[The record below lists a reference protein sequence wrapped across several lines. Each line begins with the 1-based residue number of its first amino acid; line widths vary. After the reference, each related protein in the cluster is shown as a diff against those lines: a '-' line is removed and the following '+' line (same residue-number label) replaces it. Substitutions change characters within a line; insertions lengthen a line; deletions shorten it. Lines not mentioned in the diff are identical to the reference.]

1 MSLDAPPVTERCPE
15 PAEGRSRSTDTNGAT
30 EPPKKKVANA
40 PSKVA
45 ETTSTRTE
53 QGRSE
58 VTERCP
64 EPAEGRSRSAR
75 TEQGRSTSAEQGRS
89 TESESN
95 AESKEQVTERSRSV
109 RPEQDRNTSAE
120 QSRSTRPERTRP
132 DRPEPRRN
140 EQPRHEN
147 PEQLSKKLGSLAT
160 KSYEELL
167 TLARGLSDQGELPP
181 LANIPAKYRTEPSE
195 VTERPNTRSLS
206 EAERS
211 RSARAEQSINARRR
225 SDLVMALLAYYA
237 TKSELTV
244 GAGILDVNNEG
255 FGFLRALDGSQ
266 SEQDIYVGRPIVKR
280 YGLRQGDL
288 VAGVLLPPRGNGRY
302 FSLLAPEVVNGFS
315 PRKAQDRPRFEKFS
329 AVYPNQLLN
338 LETSPK
344 LLATRIIDLISPI
357 GRGQRALI
365 VAPPKAGKTVL
376 LKQITQ
382 SISANHPDIHI
393 IVALIGERPE
403 EVTDMRRSV
412 KAEVYSSTFDEPV
425 EGHCHMAEM
434 ALDRARRLVESG
446 ENVVILLD
454 SLTRLARAY
463 NLNAP
468 SSGKTLSGGM
478 DPVALYPPKKFFG
491 AARNCED
498 GGSLTIIATTLV
510 DTGSRLDD
518 LIYEEFKGTGNMEL
532 HLDRDMANRRIYPAI
547 DIIKSGTRHEELL
560 LDEATLSRVW
570 LLRRMIAMASK
581 DSNSPSDAYER
592 VRSLLL
598 RAKNNAEFLETFNK
612 PGSKP
617 AYR

>member
-1 MSLDAPPVTERCPE
+1 METDKKVAVSAEAPEPSQMSLDTPV
-15 PAEGRSRSTDTNGAT
+15 TDTNGAT
-30 EPPKKKVANA
+30 EPKKKATERSTRATTQRRSKTETPEAEASPAEPPAKAAEA
-40 PSKVA
+40 PS
-45 ETTSTRTE
+45 E
-53 QGRSE
+53 
-58 VTERCP
+58 
-64 EPAEGRSRSAR
+64 
-75 TEQGRSTSAEQGRS
+75 
-89 TESESN
+89 
-95 AESKEQVTERSRSV
+95 VTERSRST
-109 RPEQDRNTSAE
+109 RTE
-120 QSRSTRPERTRP
+120 QSRSTRHERPRPERRP
-132 DRPEPRRN
+132 

-167 TLARGLSDQGELPP
+167 TLARGLSDKGELPP
-181 LANIPAKYRTEPSE
+181 LVNIPAKYRTEPSTP
-195 VTERPNTRSLS
+195 VTEPPGKVT
-206 EAERS
+206 ERS

-225 SDLVMALLAYYA
+225 SDLVMALLAHYA

-617 AYR
+617 AAYR

>member
-1 MSLDAPPVTERCPE
+1 MRSLSAVESKYP
-15 PAEGRSRSTDTNGAT
+15 NGAGQ
-30 EPPKKKVANA
+30 K
-40 PSKVA
+40 
-45 ETTSTRTE
+45 R
-53 QGRSE
+53 G
-58 VTERCP
+58 
-64 EPAEGRSRSAR
+64 
-75 TEQGRSTSAEQGRS
+75 
-89 TESESN
+89 
-95 AESKEQVTERSRSV
+95 
-109 RPEQDRNTSAE
+109 PEQR
-120 QSRSTRPERTRP
+120 RSTRPEQRRSPRP
-132 DRPEPRRN
+132 DRPEQNR
-140 EQPRHEN
+140 EPRHEN

-167 TLARGLSDQGELPP
+167 TLARGLSDKGELPP
-181 LANIPAKYRTEPSE
+181 LVNIPAKYRTEPSTP
-195 VTERPNTRSLS
+195 VTEPPGKVT
-206 EAERS
+206 ERS

-225 SDLVMALLAYYA
+225 SDLVMALLAHYA

-617 AYR
+617 AAYR

>member
-1 MSLDAPPVTERCPE
+1 METDKKVAVSAEAPEPSQMSLDATETNGTRKKDTKAPAKVAEAKEQVTEQPPSEVTER
-15 PAEGRSRSTDTNGAT
+15 SR
-30 EPPKKKVANA
+30 
-40 PSKVA
+40 
-45 ETTSTRTE
+45 STRTE
-53 QGRSE
+53 QGRS
-58 VTERCP
+58 P
-64 EPAEGRSRSAR
+64 
-75 TEQGRSTSAEQGRS
+75 
-89 TESESN
+89 
-95 AESKEQVTERSRSV
+95 
-109 RPEQDRNTSAE
+109 
-120 QSRSTRPERTRP
+120 RPERTRP
-132 DRPEPRRN
+132 EQRRSPRPDRPEQNR
-140 EQPRHEN
+140 EPRHEN

-167 TLARGLSDQGELPP
+167 TLARGLSDKGELPP
-181 LANIPAKYRTEPSE
+181 LVNIPAKYRTEPSTP
-195 VTERPNTRSLS
+195 VTEPPGKVT
-206 EAERS
+206 ERS

-225 SDLVMALLAYYA
+225 SDLVMALLAHYA

-612 PGSKP
+612 PGQKYSH
-617 AYR
+617 

>member
-1 MSLDAPPVTERCPE
+1 METDKTRAEQSRSKVAVSAEAPEPSQMSLDAPPVT
-15 PAEGRSRSTDTNGAT
+15 DTNGAKNKVT
-30 EPPKKKVANA
+30 ERSRSARATKAPAKAAEA
-40 PSKVA
+40 PSEVT
-45 ETTSTRTE
+45 ERSRSTRTE
-53 QGRSE
+53 QGRS
-58 VTERCP
+58 P
-64 EPAEGRSRSAR
+64 
-75 TEQGRSTSAEQGRS
+75 
-89 TESESN
+89 
-95 AESKEQVTERSRSV
+95 
-109 RPEQDRNTSAE
+109 
-120 QSRSTRPERTRP
+120 RPERTRP
-132 DRPEPRRN
+132 EQRRSPRPDRPEQNR
-140 EQPRHEN
+140 EPRHEN

-167 TLARGLSDQGELPP
+167 TLARGLSDKGELPH
-181 LANIPAKYRTEPSE
+181 LVNIPAKYRTEPSTP
-195 VTERPNTRSLS
+195 VTEPPGKVT
-206 EAERS
+206 ERS
-211 RSARAEQSINARRR
+211 RSAINARRR
-225 SDLVMALLAYYA
+225 SDLVMALLAHYA

-612 PGSKP
+612 PGQKYSH
-617 AYR
+617 

>member
-1 MSLDAPPVTERCPE
+1 METDKTRAEQSRSKVAVSAEAPEPSQMSLDAPPVT
-15 PAEGRSRSTDTNGAT
+15 DTNGAT
-30 EPPKKKVANA
+30 EA
-40 PSKVA
+40 PSKVTERSRSARATTQRRSKTETPEASPA
-45 ETTSTRTE
+45 EPPAKAAEAPSEVTERSRSARDAQESQRRSVRTE

-58 VTERCP
+58 VTEQR
-64 EPAEGRSRSAR
+64 
-75 TEQGRSTSAEQGRS
+75 
-89 TESESN
+89 
-95 AESKEQVTERSRSV
+95 
-109 RPEQDRNTSAE
+109 
-120 QSRSTRPERTRP
+120 RSTRPEQRRSPRP
-132 DRPEPRRN
+132 DRPEQNR
-140 EQPRHEN
+140 EPRHEN

-181 LANIPAKYRTEPSE
+181 LVNIPAKYRTEPGE
-195 VTERPNTRSLS
+195 VTERSRS
-206 EAERS
+206 EVAERS
-211 RSARAEQSINARRR
+211 RSTINARRR
-225 SDLVMALLAYYA
+225 SDLVMALLAHYA

-255 FGFLRALDGSQ
+255 FGFLRSLDGSQ

-315 PRKAQDRPRFEKFS
+315 PRKAQDRPKFEKFS

-612 PGSKP
+612 PGQKYSH
-617 AYR
+617 

>member
-1 MSLDAPPVTERCPE
+1 METDKKVAVSAEAPEPSQMSLDAPGTE
-15 PAEGRSRSTDTNGAT
+15 TNGAT
-30 EPPKKKVANA
+30 EPKKKA
-40 PSKVA
+40 
-45 ETTSTRTE
+45 TE
-53 QGRSE
+53 
-58 VTERCP
+58 
-64 EPAEGRSRSAR
+64 RSAR
-75 TEQGRSTSAEQGRS
+75 ATTSRRSKTETP
-89 TESESN
+89 ESEANPTEPPS
-95 AESKEQVTERSRSV
+95 EVTERSRSA
-109 RPEQDRNTSAE
+109 RPEQDRNTRHE
-120 QSRSTRPERTRP
+120 RTRPEQRRSPRP
-132 DRPEPRRN
+132 DRPEQNRASTERSRS
-140 EQPRHEN
+140 EPRHEN

-167 TLARGLSDQGELPP
+167 TLARGLSDKGELPP
-181 LANIPAKYRTEPSE
+181 LANIPAKYRTPAE
-195 VTERPNTRSLS
+195 
-206 EAERS
+206 EAPGQGRTTDKTT
-211 RSARAEQSINARRR
+211 APINARRR

-255 FGFLRALDGSQ
+255 FGFLRSLDGTQ

-617 AYR
+617 AAYR

>member
-1 MSLDAPPVTERCPE
+1 METDKKVAVSAEAPEPSQMSLDATETNGTRKKDTKAPAKVAEAKEQVTEQPPSEVTER
-15 PAEGRSRSTDTNGAT
+15 SR
-30 EPPKKKVANA
+30 
-40 PSKVA
+40 
-45 ETTSTRTE
+45 STRTE
-53 QGRSE
+53 QGRS
-58 VTERCP
+58 P
-64 EPAEGRSRSAR
+64 
-75 TEQGRSTSAEQGRS
+75 
-89 TESESN
+89 
-95 AESKEQVTERSRSV
+95 
-109 RPEQDRNTSAE
+109 
-120 QSRSTRPERTRP
+120 RPERTRP
-132 DRPEPRRN
+132 EQRRSPRPDRPEQNR
-140 EQPRHEN
+140 EPRHEN

-167 TLARGLSDQGELPP
+167 TLARGLSDKGELPP
-181 LANIPAKYRTEPSE
+181 LVNIPAKYRTEPSTP
-195 VTERPNTRSLS
+195 VTEPPGKVT
-206 EAERS
+206 ERS

-225 SDLVMALLAYYA
+225 SDLVMALLAHYA

-617 AYR
+617 AAYR

>member
-1 MSLDAPPVTERCPE
+1 MPPLSVARKPKLPKPKQVPPNPQPRPLKLQVRSLSAV
-15 PAEGRSRSTDTNGAT
+15 
-30 EPPKKKVANA
+30 
-40 PSKVA
+40 
-45 ETTSTRTE
+45 
-53 QGRSE
+53 E
-58 VTERCP
+58 VP
-64 EPAEGRSRSAR
+64 
-75 TEQGRSTSAEQGRS
+75 
-89 TESESN
+89 
-95 AESKEQVTERSRSV
+95 ERSRAEVPASE
-109 RPEQDRNTSAE
+109 RP
-120 QSRSTRPERTRP
+120 RPERRP
-132 DRPEPRRN
+132 

-167 TLARGLSDQGELPP
+167 TLARGLSDKGELPP
-181 LANIPAKYRTEPSE
+181 LVNIPAKYRTEPSTP
-195 VTERPNTRSLS
+195 VTEPPGKVT
-206 EAERS
+206 ERS

-225 SDLVMALLAYYA
+225 SDLVMALLAHYA

-598 RAKNNAEFLETFNK
+598 RAKNNAEFLETFNNRAVNPPPTDNRAPSLPHTTTK
-612 PGSKP
+612 ITHFKKKLLKSLINK
-617 AYR
+617 Y

>member
-1 MSLDAPPVTERCPE
+1 METDKKVAVSAEAPEPSQMSLDAPGYRNQRRNRT
-15 PAEGRSRSTDTNGAT
+15 
-30 EPPKKKVANA
+30 PKKKVANA

-58 VTERCP
+58 VTER
-64 EPAEGRSRSAR
+64 SRSAR
-75 TEQGRSTSAEQGRS
+75 DPQEPQRRSA
-89 TESESN
+89 
-95 AESKEQVTERSRSV
+95 
-109 RPEQDRNTSAE
+109 
-120 QSRSTRPERTRP
+120 RPERTRP

-167 TLARGLSDQGELPP
+167 TLARGLSDKGELPP
-181 LANIPAKYRTEPSE
+181 LANIPAKYRTPAE
-195 VTERPNTRSLS
+195 
-206 EAERS
+206 EAPGQGRTTD
-211 RSARAEQSINARRR
+211 RTTAPINARRR

-255 FGFLRALDGSQ
+255 FGFLRSLDGTQ

-617 AYR
+617 AAYR

>member
-1 MSLDAPPVTERCPE
+1 METDKKVAVSAEAPEPSQMSLDAPPVT
-15 PAEGRSRSTDTNGAT
+15 DTNGAT
-30 EPPKKKVANA
+30 EA
-40 PSKVA
+40 PSTRA
-45 ETTSTRTE
+45 EQGRSEVTERSRSARATTQRRSKTETPEASPAEPPAKAAEAPSEVTERSRSARDAQESQRRSVRTE

-58 VTERCP
+58 VTEQR
-64 EPAEGRSRSAR
+64 
-75 TEQGRSTSAEQGRS
+75 
-89 TESESN
+89 
-95 AESKEQVTERSRSV
+95 
-109 RPEQDRNTSAE
+109 
-120 QSRSTRPERTRP
+120 RSTRPEQRRSPRP
-132 DRPEPRRN
+132 DRPEQNR
-140 EQPRHEN
+140 EPRHEN

-181 LANIPAKYRTEPSE
+181 LVNIPAKYRTEPGE
-195 VTERPNTRSLS
+195 VTEPPGKV
-206 EAERS
+206 AERS
-211 RSARAEQSINARRR
+211 RSTINARRR
-225 SDLVMALLAYYA
+225 SDLVMALLAHYA

-255 FGFLRALDGSQ
+255 FGFLRSLDGSQ

-315 PRKAQDRPRFEKFS
+315 PRKAQDRPKFEKFS

-617 AYR
+617 AAYR

>member
-1 MSLDAPPVTERCPE
+1 METDKKVAVSAEAPEPSQMALDATE
-15 PAEGRSRSTDTNGAT
+15 TNGTKNKVT
-30 EPPKKKVANA
+30 EPPTE
-40 PSKVA
+40 VA
-45 ETTSTRTE
+45 E
-53 QGRSE
+53 
-58 VTERCP
+58 
-64 EPAEGRSRSAR
+64 RSRSAR
-75 TEQGRSTSAEQGRS
+75 ATTQRRSKTETPEAEASPAEPQAKAA
-89 TESESN
+89 EAPSE
-95 AESKEQVTERSRSV
+95 VTERSRSA
-109 RPEQDRNTSAE
+109 RDPQEPQRRSA
-120 QSRSTRPERTRP
+120 RPERTRP
-132 DRPEPRRN
+132 DRPEQRRN

-167 TLARGLSDQGELPP
+167 TLARGLSDKGELPP
-181 LANIPAKYRTEPSE
+181 LVNIPAKYRTEPSTP
-195 VTERPNTRSLS
+195 VTESPGKVT
-206 EAERS
+206 ERS

-225 SDLVMALLAYYA
+225 SDLVMALLAHYA

-617 AYR
+617 AAYR

>member
-1 MSLDAPPVTERCPE
+1 METDKKVAVSAEAPEPSQMALDAPPVTE
-15 PAEGRSRSTDTNGAT
+15 RSRSTDTNGAT
-30 EPPKKKVANA
+30 EAPKKKVANA

-58 VTERCP
+58 VTER
-64 EPAEGRSRSAR
+64 SRSAR
-75 TEQGRSTSAEQGRS
+75 DPQEPQRRSA
-89 TESESN
+89 
-95 AESKEQVTERSRSV
+95 
-109 RPEQDRNTSAE
+109 
-120 QSRSTRPERTRP
+120 RPERTRP

-167 TLARGLSDQGELPP
+167 TLARGLSDKGELPP
-181 LANIPAKYRTEPSE
+181 LANIPAKYRTPAE
-195 VTERPNTRSLS
+195 
-206 EAERS
+206 EAPGQGRTTDKTT
-211 RSARAEQSINARRR
+211 APINARRR

-255 FGFLRALDGSQ
+255 FGFLRSLDGTQ

-560 LDEATLSRVW
+560 LNEATLSRVW

-598 RAKNNAEFLETFNK
+598 RSKNNAEFLETFNK
-612 PGSKP
+612 PSGG
-617 AYR
+617 RG